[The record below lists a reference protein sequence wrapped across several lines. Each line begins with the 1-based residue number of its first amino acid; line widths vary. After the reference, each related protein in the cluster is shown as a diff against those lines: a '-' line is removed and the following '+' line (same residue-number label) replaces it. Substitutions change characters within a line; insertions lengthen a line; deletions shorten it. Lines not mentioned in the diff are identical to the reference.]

1 MGLAAPAMAQEVN
14 YKDALKPIET
24 TLKAGNV
31 DAKEFAKEVKDYQKT
46 FKKDPKALVALGN
59 ALVINKKYTEGNAV
73 ADAVIAKF
81 KNHGDAYILKGDIF
95 AMQDN
100 GGEAASWYKQCMIM
114 DPKNPQGYISYAR
127 VYQKIDPNG
136 SAEALQKLKTI
147 NPDYPVEAEI
157 AEGFYTAGKYEKA
170 YEFFKKAPLKTL
182 NMYRFYEYAVTTYGL
197 GKKDETLILCQEG
210 MNKYPTSSSLLV
222 FAMRSAVDL
231 QKYEEGLQ
239 FANQVMATDSIK
251 KDASIISYYGLA
263 LAGNKQY
270 DQALEQYNKALEMN
284 KEDVKPYQYIS
295 ETYKAMGN
303 EDKAIEFA
311 QTYMEKN
318 PNAAPSDFVKM
329 AEIYNAKAQ
338 KGGADKA
345 VWVDKA
351 IGVYNIFAEKYPQ
364 IKAYADL
371 QAANIAFQNE
381 LDDKALENY
390 EKVIKELESKQYDE
404 DEKGYLMQA
413 YKNAGYIYWGSK
425 KDLDTARPYFE
436 KLIKLDPNNSLA
448 KKALG
453 LEEEPAQ

>member
-1 MGLAAPAMAQEVN
+1 MEEYIFYEYCFTAYVLN
-14 YKDALKPIET
+14 
-24 TLKAGNV
+24 
-31 DAKEFAKEVKDYQKT
+31 
-46 FKKDPKALVALGN
+46 KKD
-59 ALVINKKYTEGNAV
+59 
-73 ADAVIAKF
+73 
-81 KNHGDAYILKGDIF
+81 
-95 AMQDN
+95 
-100 GGEAASWYKQCMIM
+100 
-114 DPKNPQGYISYAR
+114 
-127 VYQKIDPNG
+127 
-136 SAEALQKLKTI
+136 EALQ
-147 NPDYPVEAEI
+147 
-157 AEGFYTAGKYEKA
+157 
-170 YEFFKKAPLKTL
+170 
-182 NMYRFYEYAVTTYGL
+182 
-197 GKKDETLILCQEG
+197 LCKEG
-210 MNKYPTSSSLLV
+210 MQKYPKDTAFQIL
-222 FAMRSAVDL
+222 AMRAAVDT
-231 QKYEEGLQ
+231 QKFEDALNY
-239 FANQVMATDSIK
+239 ATAIINNADVKKNSSIY
-251 KDASIISYYGLA
+251 SYYGLA

-284 KEDVKPYQYIS
+284 KEDIKPYQYIS

-311 QTYMEKN
+311 QPYMEKN

-453 LEEEPAQ
+453 LEEEAAQ